1 MTTDPTM
8 DLIERCEAYLEGAL
22 GPDGAAAFERDLVR
36 PDVAE
41 VFREA
46 LLLRELIRASTADE
60 PPEGLEERIAAQLGL
75 DPETVK
81 EKLRTARFLRTR
93 AALRDMGWI
102 MRGPAMV
109 MAPVQ
114 ASGVNV
120 TMPRIKRS
128 AQGVPMWRRALRLVR
143 RKKK

>member
-8 DLIERCEAYLEGAL
+8 ELIERCEAYLEGILA
-22 GPDGAAAFERDLVR
+22 PDAASAFERDLAR
-36 PDVAE
+36 PEVGE
-41 VFREA
+41 VFRET

-60 PPEGLEERIAAQLGL
+60 PPEGLEERIAARLGL

-93 AALRDMGWI
+93 AAMRGMSWI
-102 MRGPAMV
+102 MRGPGMV

-120 TMPRIKRS
+120 GASRIKRPAGS
-128 AQGVPMWRRALRLVR
+128 KPLWRKALRLLR